1 MLMVVAPAA
10 IAVRTTSAMKSGSL
24 RVASSHEN
32 SMSLQNAFARRT
44 ARLAPSSTCARVM
57 RSLCSMWM
65 SDVAMKTWMRGLRAP
80 WSDSMAAST
89 SSSFVRAS
97 DATTQSTAWATARMP
112 SRSPG
117 EEMANPAS
125 MMSTPRRSSWRAISI
140 FSGADSAMPGD
151 CSPSRSVVSKMRTVS
166 VGTAISGILLGWG
179 RAQLSRRDSG
189 ACAPKAGA

>member
-1 MLMVVAPAA
+1 
-10 IAVRTTSAMKSGSL
+10 
-24 RVASSHEN
+24 
-32 SMSLQNAFARRT
+32 
-44 ARLAPSSTCARVM
+44 M
-57 RSLCSMWM
+57 RSLCCMWM

-117 EEMANPAS
+117 DEMANPAS
-125 MMSTPRRSSWRAISI
+125 ITSTPRRSSCRAISI
-140 FSGADSAMPGD
+140 FSGADRAMPGD

-166 VGTAISGILLGWG
+166 VGEAISVILLGWG
-179 RAQLSRRDSG
+179 RAQLSRGDLS
-189 ACAPKAGA
+189 ACAPAGGA